1 MAPSAKPATTRTK
14 REPEV
19 VVFDGGSTAT
29 RNPTDNKFA
38 YKSFMSAKVSKINA
52 KPPPPKSEKEQK
64 EDEEGRQHDRQLAE
78 LLEGRSMI
86 DKLHESQLSGKE
98 RHKNNTQKLA
108 KLGMKIKHKE
118 KMPTDMFFNSEKARA
133 GRAAKALQDV
143 TERGLLTATVKR
155 DIEMLH
161 MGKTSEKKR
170 ERKPVD
176 RGLMANTGRL
186 KDGMLHISKKHIDRV
201 NGTAAGGS
209 GFSHSFDEK
218 DKPPYSFLESDPYPL
233 PAELPARACERKD
246 SVATVTTIRFNEP
259 EKSTTATMSAS
270 QDLNLK
276 ASQATLTEGPAA
288 PAAMHEPAPITRVRL
303 LAVMCALSLA
313 AFLSMLDQSI
323 LSSALPAI
331 TNQFG
336 ELSSIAWVS
345 AAYMLT
351 FTALQ
356 PILSKISEIV
366 GRLPVLLV
374 SLGFFS
380 SGSAICGA
388 AANMNMLIAGR
399 AIAGCGGCGISTM
412 VQLILID
419 MLPLR
424 ERSTYM
430 SFMSMAS
437 TAAVVSGPIIG
448 GAITDHWVWR
458 WCFYLNLPICAVIAA
473 ISFLAVGNKA
483 TTGTAKEKL
492 ARIDFAG
499 AFTLMA
505 GLVLFILSLNW
516 GGKTYPWRSAA
527 VIVTLTL
534 SFLLFIAFVYIET
547 KVAREPIITMRMFTS
562 RTLTPVLLSQFF
574 LGAGVIFTVLYLS
587 VYFTVVHNASST
599 KAGLYLL
606 PYFIGMMVSALFM
619 GPLVTRFD
627 MYRPFIW
634 VGLAIMAI
642 SAALLNI
649 INHDTKLIVVLVLIG
664 LFGIGSG
671 VGIMP
676 LMVATQASC
685 DNPRDV
691 GTASILSLLLRNL
704 GSIVGIAIVGSIF
717 NNSLV
722 NSMTKT
728 AAQFP
733 EYTTQI
739 FGSLND
745 ATVAWSSSLPADV
758 HYQII
763 EGYVRALKATF
774 IANAPFVGIAF
785 ALTLLMKHRSLGK
798 RAPPASQ
805 KPSGELKPS
814 DNASKV

>member
-1 MAPSAKPATTRTK
+1 MHSSA
-14 REPEV
+14 
-19 VVFDGGSTAT
+19 ST
-29 RNPTDNKFA
+29 D
-38 YKSFMSAKVSKINA
+38 SF
-52 KPPPPKSEKEQK
+52 
-64 EDEEGRQHDRQLAE
+64 G
-78 LLEGRSMI
+78 
-86 DKLHESQLSGKE
+86 
-98 RHKNNTQKLA
+98 
-108 KLGMKIKHKE
+108 
-118 KMPTDMFFNSEKARA
+118 
-133 GRAAKALQDV
+133 
-143 TERGLLTATVKR
+143 
-155 DIEMLH
+155 
-161 MGKTSEKKR
+161 
-170 ERKPVD
+170 
-176 RGLMANTGRL
+176 
-186 KDGMLHISKKHIDRV
+186 
-201 NGTAAGGS
+201 
-209 GFSHSFDEK
+209 EK
-218 DKPPYSFLESDPYPL
+218 DKPPYPFLESDPYPL
-233 PAELPARACERKD
+233 PAELPGRARDRKD
-246 SVATVTTIRFNEP
+246 SAATVTTIRFNEP
-259 EKSTTATMSAS
+259 EKTAATLAMGAS
-270 QDLNLK
+270 NSRDLSLK

-288 PAAMHEPAPITRVRL
+288 PAAMHEPPPITRIRL

-366 GRLPVLLV
+366 GRLPVLLA

-380 SGSAICGA
+380 GGSAICGA
-388 AANMNMLIAGR
+388 AVNMNMLIAGR

-424 ERSTYM
+424 ERSTYL

-448 GAITDHWVWR
+448 GAITDHWIWR

-473 ISFLAVGNKA
+473 ISFLAVGAKA
-483 TTGTAKEKL
+483 EKGTAKEKL

-499 AFTLMA
+499 AFTLLA

-527 VIVTLTL
+527 VIVPLIL
-534 SFLLFIAFVYIET
+534 SFLLFFVFVYIET

-562 RTLTPVLLSQFF
+562 PTLTPVLVSQFF

-606 PYFIGMMVSALFM
+606 PYFIGMMVSSLFM

-634 VGLAIMAI
+634 VGLATMAI

-664 LFGIGSG
+664 IFGIGSG

-722 NSMTKT
+722 GSMTRT
-728 AAQFP
+728 AARFP
-733 EYTTQI
+733 EYTAQI
-739 FGSLND
+739 LGSLND

-758 HYQII
+758 HYEII
-763 EGYVRALKATF
+763 EGYIKALKATF

-798 RAPPASQ
+798 RAPPTSQ
-805 KPSGELKPS
+805 KASSEPKPS
-814 DNASKV
+814 DNAGKV